1 MSRPTLSTVLAYE
14 AFLPH
19 HDRHVTTRAPARN
32 TRCGEGDMDKRN
44 KRRQIQEEVGKTA
57 SVPTPR
63 AEAFRETFL
72 FVLDP
77 AEASTFRRFGEVLHD
92 LLLDR
97 AAYEGSDP
105 QSSYT
110 LAELLG
116 AVSDLRYLSEFL
128 GQVGAERRL
137 SDLTG
142 TELGLSLAAERFG
155 LEISALVGRM
165 EQEIEHLIADD
176 DGTPIEEFTAHGE

>member
-1 MSRPTLSTVLAYE
+1 ME
-14 AFLPH
+14 
-19 HDRHVTTRAPARN
+19 
-32 TRCGEGDMDKRN
+32 KRN
-44 KRRQIQEEVGKTA
+44 KRRQIQEKVDKTA
-57 SVPTPR
+57 SVPAPW

-97 AAYEGSDP
+97 AAYEESDP

-110 LAELLG
+110 LAELRG
-116 AVSDLRYLSEFL
+116 GVSDLRYLSEFL

-137 SDLTG
+137 SELTV
-142 TELGLSLAAERFG
+142 TEQDLSLAAERFG
-155 LEISALVGRM
+155 LEISALAGRM
-165 EQEIEHLIADD
+165 EQEIERLLADD
-176 DGTPIEEFTAHGE
+176 DGAPVEELPADGE